1 MKGRVEVVPGGHLVA
16 CIDGVI
22 IVVAH
27 RADEPVTADS
37 EAVTVLDTLAEL
49 VQEAAS
55 RETRRTGRTFARL
68 VSKWLMGRAD
78 EDRVEFGVLTPGTRG
93 LSVFLHGGVTAILED
108 ADHFEVL
115 HGRDAGFT
123 IDRVVTPAPAHAAAV
138 FVDGDSPRTELPEP
152 GIWSLSSGLM
162 PGDGAMLWLG
172 ARAEVAAQRGAG
184 ARELRPRTL
193 PSAAAHRDSGD
204 EAAPHIGDG
213 TPLADHDSAESM
225 RRGDRAQRGYDVE
238 HGAGPA
244 DPGSGRGADGIDSG
258 AEQGDAGSPPT
269 GVVHGEKGAEPNR
282 SSTLG
287 PGAATGHTG
296 DLPAEADAGHERRGP
311 GRVNTPG
318 HDGPPSAGSDRPV
331 GSGHDGTRTPHSGDP
346 YNSGG
351 IPARGITPPRAQ
363 PIVRGYLCARRHLND
378 PRAHLCSQCGAR
390 LDQPTRVL
398 GEGIRPPL
406 GLLLLDNG
414 TFYILDSDL
423 VIGREP
429 ERSDQVRRGAQ
440 PVRIPDASAGMSR
453 VHAEIR
459 LVEWD
464 VVVVDRGSANGT
476 HIQQPGRQDW
486 LRAMPGHPTP
496 IQHGARVTLGGRV
509 FTYDSQRR
517 QR

>member
-16 CIDGVI
+16 CVDGVI

-27 RADEPVTADS
+27 RTGEPVTAAA
-37 EAVTVLDTLAEL
+37 EAVSVLDTLAEF

-78 EDRVEFGVLTPGTRG
+78 EEQVEFGVLTPGSRG

-108 ADHFEVL
+108 ADHLEVL

-123 IDRVVTPAPAHAAAV
+123 IDRVVTPAPAHAAAL
-138 FVDGDSPRTELPEP
+138 FVDGDAPRTELPEP

-162 PGDGAMLWLG
+162 PGDGALLWLG
-172 ARAEVAAQRGAG
+172 ERAQVPVGRAPETAG
-184 ARELRPRTL
+184 ARVRTQ
-193 PSAAAHRDSGD
+193 PAAVASGDAAAEGGP
-204 EAAPHIGDG
+204 AAR
-213 TPLADHDSAESM
+213 SAEL
-225 RRGDRAQRGYDVE
+225 GGEAQDGQRNGIADPSELGITGQAE
-238 HGAGPA
+238 HGDDPA
-244 DPGSGRGADGIDSG
+244 DP
-258 AEQGDAGSPPT
+258 
-269 GVVHGEKGAEPNR
+269 
-282 SSTLG
+282 STS
-287 PGAATGHTG
+287 AV
-296 DLPAEADAGHERRGP
+296 LPRR
-311 GRVNTPG
+311 NQ
-318 HDGPPSAGSDRPV
+318 PV
-331 GSGHDGTRTPHSGDP
+331 
-346 YNSGG
+346 
-351 IPARGITPPRAQ
+351 
-363 PIVRGYLCARRHLND
+363 VRGYLCARRHLND

-390 LDQPTRVL
+390 LDQPPRTL

-440 PVRIPDASAGMSR
+440 PVRIPDASTGMSR

-459 LVEWD
+459 LVDWD
-464 VVVVDRGSANGT
+464 VVVIDRGSANGT

-486 LRAMPGHPTP
+486 FRAVPGHPTP